1 MKIIKDEKWK
11 GMRRMEKNKEE
22 LEAKQ
27 MKLLKEL
34 AKLSGANIGEK
45 DKNVKDEEKIEKRF
59 KNYIQAFEEEFE
71 TNSQERL
78 KQAPLL
84 IRIYRDIMEL
94 IYAPSKRYNKAI
106 QTIDKIDKELNKA
119 LTFEQKNLLSQKRY
133 CENIITDDLVEMSFV
148 YGYSMSDELRKEVR
162 KTKSINAKMQNK
174 KR

>member
-1 MKIIKDEKWK
+1 
-11 GMRRMEKNKEE
+11 MEKNKEE

-71 TNSQERL
+71 TNAKERL

-84 IRIYRDIMEL
+84 IRIYRDLSEI
-94 IYAPSKRYNKAI
+94 IYAPSKRYNTSI
-106 QTIDKIDKELNKA
+106 QTIDKIDKELDKT
-119 LTFEQKNLLSQKRY
+119 LTAEQKELLNQKRY
-133 CENIITDDLVEMSFV
+133 CENIITDDLVEISFV
-148 YGYSMSDELRKEVR
+148 WGYCMCDELRQE
-162 KTKSINAKMQNK
+162 ANK
-174 KR
+174 